1 MTGLVTVLS
10 VLSAWALLGVV
21 AVGLLLVFKSLQSI
35 RHWFEKNVVSVRALE
50 HQTADLAP
58 RVIVLTSSLREA
70 LEALCAAA
78 GPPPNRSG
86 TEER

>member
-1 MTGLVTVLS
+1 MTGLLTVLS

-35 RHWFEKNVVSVRALE
+35 RHWFEKNVVSVRAVE
-50 HQTADLAP
+50 QQTADLGP

-70 LEALCAAA
+70 LEALRAAA
-78 GPPPNRSG
+78 APPPNRSG